1 MDPSRL
7 APGHLRHLRA
17 PRPASLQTPPPRRQ
31 PWPVAGTALGRP
43 ASPSADEAKNAGEDG
58 RAASSRPVG
67 LTFMLDPGA
76 VYRVRCHMDVAGD
89 PTPIGAAGTAAP
101 GTGPGHQTAG
111 SGNGSTGSAHGSTAA
126 TMAGRMARTPAATMA
141 GQMARTPAAAMAGQ
155 MAGTLGATM
164 AGRMAG
170 ALAATMAGSTAATCP
185 AMKAGGPPG
194 APSAAPP
201 AASPGKA
208 PVADARTEVGSA
220 EAAAPADLVALCR
233 LPVMQRLLTL
243 AQSRQTL
250 LAFEAQLASDYRRS
264 HPYADEP
271 ELARAVYGD
280 PRYEQMINR
289 LKFAD
294 SPQCA
299 RLLAARIARDNS
311 GLSVWTATAEGF
323 GSEFV
328 LVAAQLPEG
337 VTDWHD
343 LPEDAVLM
351 DPWAQRQGAAR
362 SLLIAAGLASSELR
376 VERCFT

>member
-31 PWPVAGTALGRP
+31 PWPAAGTALGRP
-43 ASPSADEAKNAGEDG
+43 ASSSADEAKNAGEGG
-58 RAASSRPVG
+58 RASSSRPVG

-89 PTPIGAAGTAAP
+89 PTPIGAAGPAAP
-101 GTGPGHQTAG
+101 GTGPGHQ
-111 SGNGSTGSAHGSTAA
+111 STGSANGSTAA

-141 GQMARTPAAAMAGQ
+141 GQMAGS
-155 MAGTLGATM
+155 LGATM

-170 ALAATMAGSTAATCP
+170 TLAATMAGSMAGSMAATSP

-194 APSAAPP
+194 ASP

>member
-1 MDPSRL
+1 M
-7 APGHLRHLRA
+7 
-17 PRPASLQTPPPRRQ
+17 
-31 PWPVAGTALGRP
+31 
-43 ASPSADEAKNAGEDG
+43 AD
-58 RAASSRPVG
+58 R
-67 LTFMLDPGA
+67 
-76 VYRVRCHMDVAGD
+76 
-89 PTPIGAAGTAAP
+89 
-101 GTGPGHQTAG
+101 
-111 SGNGSTGSAHGSTAA
+111 
-126 TMAGRMARTPAATMA
+126 
-141 GQMARTPAAAMAGQ
+141 
-155 MAGTLGATM
+155 MAGT
-164 AGRMAG
+164 
-170 ALAATMAGSTAATCP
+170 LAATMAGTVAGSMAGTKVVANDGTKVGTKVGQVAATTL
-185 AMKAGGPPG
+185 A
-194 APSAAPP
+194 
-201 AASPGKA
+201 GKA
-208 PVADARTEVGSA
+208 PMHPGRTPVADTRTALGSA
-220 EAAAPADLVALCR
+220 DTAAPADLVALCR

-243 AQSRQTL
+243 AQSRQSL
-250 LAFEAQLASDYRRS
+250 LAFEAQLESDYRRS

-280 PRYEQMINR
+280 PRYEKMINR

-299 RLLAARIARDNS
+299 RLLAARIARDDS

-337 VTDWHD
+337 LSDWHG